1 MTHIWL
7 QKLTVILQIHKL
19 TLQNASTLI
28 ILPKGQEGC
37 RQLEGQE
44 EPPRPVEGG
53 LPAAGGAAA
62 FPQYDV
68 VFPQFR
74 GLVSSLGG
82 LLTAFKLY
90 GKSIRFILQ
99 SLQPDMF
106 RKKLR

>member
-7 QKLTVILQIHKL
+7 QKLNVILQIHKL
-19 TLQNASTLI
+19 TPQNAPTLI
-28 ILPKGQEGC
+28 ILPKDEKAAGW
-37 RQLEGQE
+37 LEGKE

-68 VFPQFR
+68 AFPQFR
-74 GLVSSLGG
+74 GLVSSLRG
-82 LLTAFKLY
+82 LLTAFKMC

-99 SLQPDMF
+99 SL
-106 RKKLR
+106 